1 MDLPADAAEA
11 AELWIE
17 TASGAVYDLEWR
29 SGELVVAHAASELRV
44 GAAVLH
50 DESVDEVTPVAPVSE
65 IRYWRDSKRP
75 WPEIDA
81 RVATPLQRSI
91 DGSYGAHLLAGEALW
106 FEARGGGY
114 DYCAVEDLGPGRSA
128 FGEEPLPCPLLP
140 PGRSVDGRVID
151 EDGAAVAGAEIYLGW
166 SQQRSY
172 KRDFTVVA
180 GEESARRSNLL
191 LLLRSHEG
199 GRFYSDR
206 MGGKPPR
213 TSFPFGGFVGIGVK
227 RPGYLPISP
236 WNIDGYRT
244 EDDQVTALGP

>member
-1 MDLPADAAEA
+1 M
-11 AELWIE
+11 
-17 TASGAVYDLEWR
+17 
-29 SGELVVAHAASELRV
+29 
-44 GAAVLH
+44 
-50 DESVDEVTPVAPVSE
+50 
-65 IRYWRDSKRP
+65 
-75 WPEIDA
+75 
-81 RVATPLQRSI
+81 ATPLQRSS

-106 FEARGGGY
+106 FEARGRGY

-151 EDGAAVAGAEIYLGW
+151 EDGAAVADAEIYLDW

-191 LLLRSHEG
+191 LLLRSDEG

-206 MGGKPPR
+206 IGGKPPR
-213 TSFPFGGFVGIGVK
+213 TSFPFGGFVGNRRAVSLGDLPFPDQKVRSGAGGV
-227 RPGYLPISP
+227 RQRGRLCGC
-236 WNIDGYRT
+236 DRRT
-244 EDDQVTALGP
+244 EEGGCD